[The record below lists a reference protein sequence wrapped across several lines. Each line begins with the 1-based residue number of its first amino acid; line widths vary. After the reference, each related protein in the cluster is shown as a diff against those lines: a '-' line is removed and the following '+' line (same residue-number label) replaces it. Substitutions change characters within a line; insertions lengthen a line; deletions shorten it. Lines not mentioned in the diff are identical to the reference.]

1 MSVLRLHV
9 AAHIAAFF
17 GCRGFRCLWLRLL
30 DRAHCPIEIFRLLSA
45 WQIRRTQDPRVLIGC
60 IEFVADFLI
69 GPFGESSKARHFSF
83 PKRAAGSWDQPTARV
98 GVSYSAYL
106 AFWIHATAV
115 LRRLAHVMNRSAF
128 KPI

>member
-60 IEFVADFLI
+60 IEFVADFPI
-69 GPFGESSKARHFSF
+69 GLFGETSKALHFSF
-83 PKRAAGSWDQPTARV
+83 PKRAPGGCDRRTAGV
-98 GVSYSAYL
+98 GVGYSAYL
-106 AFWIHATAV
+106 AFWVHATAV
-115 LRRLAHVMNRSAF
+115 LRRLAQVMSRSAF